1 MELLTAGRGE
11 HLGNSGPAPA
21 QLRPSKALLGGTQKE
36 TLPRFAAVSSA
47 VPTQRIAEYL
57 TESKRI
63 QGIPILKSRVIV
75 TSNVYLSRTCQGAC
89 QVRTVRVT
97 M

>member
-36 TLPRFAAVSSA
+36 TLP
-47 VPTQRIAEYL
+47 
-57 TESKRI
+57 
-63 QGIPILKSRVIV
+63 
-75 TSNVYLSRTCQGAC
+75 
-89 QVRTVRVT
+89 
-97 M
+97 